1 MEFVKWLFVKEWN
14 VDFVKAKL
22 GIKVE
27 DFIEYLKENQSN
39 WYVNIDILESKKGWL
54 YAKLNDWKPD
64 GSKKQEPKGEFEE
77 LEDDSTIPF

>member
-27 DFIEYLKENQSN
+27 DFIEYLKDKESN

-54 YAKLNDWKPD
+54 YAKLNNWKPD
-64 GSKKQEPKGEFEE
+64 WSKKQEPKWEFEE